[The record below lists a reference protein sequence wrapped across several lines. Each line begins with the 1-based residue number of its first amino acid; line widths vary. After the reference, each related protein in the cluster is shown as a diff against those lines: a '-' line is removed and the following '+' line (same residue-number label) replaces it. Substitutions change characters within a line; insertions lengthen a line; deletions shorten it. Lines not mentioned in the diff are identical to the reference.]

1 MRIISTEGMTR
12 RVMNCNEH
20 VFMNIMRHRNVQY
33 PLSLNIIR
41 TMERGFIFI

>member
-1 MRIISTEGMTR
+1 MRIMSTKSMTR

-20 VFMNIMRHRNVQY
+20 VFMNIMRYHNVQY

-41 TMERGFIFI
+41 TMERGFIFT